1 MADSS
6 GGLESM
12 ASGTLKKQNAQDG
25 LSEVLAALKIVHD
38 PSSSNSARQEASFR
52 LDDAK
57 RAPQAPA
64 QGFEIASNT
73 SNDDTLRHFGLSM
86 VEYYIKY
93 VWDGRSDAEVVLR
106 DYVVQLARDI
116 RPQDPP
122 YIRNKVA
129 QLWTELAKRSWGDQW
144 MNMDEILVKI
154 LPMSITHQLLVLTIL
169 ETLVEQ
175 VFNRED
181 PAAGVR
187 GGDLGTACNEIFTPE
202 SVLKEVQSSPEEKP
216 SRLRYGSEGWL
227 HRLCVFLNQS
237 LVNNSLG
244 NPQIHGVILKT
255 LTTIRAT
262 ISWINIKAISAVH
275 VPTTLIQA
283 LANGDTAMRTASV
296 EAMIILFSRGKSFD
310 DADFDHIVNP
320 MYNAQNVALLYDAYR
335 WAVVDAHD
343 IDEEKYEFLKKLAEM
358 ISHLGHL
365 LALKPLRIHM
375 KDSPD
380 PADIA
385 NLYSLFIT
393 VTSNPS
399 MSVSIHCLELWAH
412 FVRYN
417 KPWSTTEAEHYNSLL
432 EICRQRLVRYE
443 VLPEGFQDDTWLF
456 LQEDFDTI
464 AERHTFV
471 GNYRKYCVE
480 IVHQMIPRYPLAV
493 TIHLLDEAK
502 SLIGNLNPIG
512 SDFNGLFDRRFS
524 FEQSLKNFR
533 SASILKIFHACNPCR
548 CSPHSR

>member
-1 MADSS
+1 MADNS
-6 GGLESM
+6 GGLESTS
-12 ASGTLKKQNAQDG
+12 SGALSKHIIQDD
-25 LSEVLAALKIVHD
+25 LSEVLAALKIVHN
-38 PSSSNSARQEASFR
+38 PNSSNSARQEASFR

-64 QGFEIASNT
+64 QGFEIASNA
-73 SNDDTLRHFGLSM
+73 SNDYALRHFGLSM

-93 VWDGRSDAEVVLR
+93 VWDGRSDAELVLR

-129 QLWTELAKRSWGDQW
+129 QLWTELAKRSWADQW
-144 MNMDEILVKI
+144 MDMDELLVKI

-175 VFNRED
+175 VSNRDD

-187 GGDLGTACNEIFTPE
+187 GGDLGTACTEIFAPE
-202 SVLKEVQSSPEEKP
+202 SVLKEVKSSPEERP
-216 SRLRYGSEGWL
+216 SQLRCGSEGWL

-237 LVNNSLG
+237 LVNNSFAD
-244 NPQIHGVILKT
+244 PQIHGVIVKT

-275 VPTTLIQA
+275 VPTTLIQT
-283 LANGDTAMRTASV
+283 LANGDTTMRTAAV
-296 EAMIILFSRGKSFD
+296 ESMIILYSRGKSFD
-310 DADFDHIVNP
+310 DADFDQIVNP
-320 MYNAQNVALLYDAYR
+320 MYNAQNVALLHDAYR
-335 WAVVDAHD
+335 WATVDARN
-343 IDEEKYEFLKKLAEM
+343 IEEEKYEFLKKLAEM

-365 LALKPLRIHM
+365 LALNPLRIHM
-375 KDSPD
+375 KDNPD

-385 NLYSLFIT
+385 NLYSLFIS

-412 FVRYN
+412 FVRHN
-417 KPWSTTEAEHYNSLL
+417 KPWATTEAEHYNSLL

-443 VLPEGFQDDTWLF
+443 VLPEGFEDDTWLF

-480 IVHQMIPRYPLAV
+480 VVHQMIPRYPLAV

-502 SLIGNLNPIG
+502 TLIGNLSQIG
-512 SDFNGLFDRRFS
+512 SDFNGTYNRPF
-524 FEQSLKNFR
+524 
-533 SASILKIFHACNPCR
+533 
-548 CSPHSR
+548 

>member
-1 MADSS
+1 MADS
-6 GGLESM
+6 GCGLEST
-12 ASGTLKKQNAQDG
+12 ANGGLSKQIAQDG

-52 LDDAK
+52 LEDAK

-73 SNDDTLRHFGLSM
+73 SNDDALRHFGLSM

-93 VWDGRSDAEVVLR
+93 VWDGRSDAEVMLR

-129 QLWTELAKRSWGDQW
+129 QLWTELAKRSWADQW
-144 MNMDEILVKI
+144 MNMDELLLTIFS
-154 LPMSITHQLLVLTIL
+154 MSGTHQLLVLTIL

-187 GGDLGTACNEIFTPE
+187 GGELGTACIEIFAPE
-202 SVLKEVQSSPEEKP
+202 SVLKEVQSSSEEKP

-227 HRLCVFLNQS
+227 HRLCVFLNQC
-237 LVNNSLG
+237 LVNNSLAD
-244 NPQIHGVILKT
+244 PQIHGVIIKT
-255 LTTIRAT
+255 LTTIQAT
-262 ISWINIKAISAVH
+262 IPWINIKAISAVD
-275 VPTTLIQA
+275 VPTTLIQT
-283 LANGDTAMRTASV
+283 LANGDTAMRTAAV
-296 EAMIILFSRGKSFD
+296 EAMITLYSRGKSFD

-320 MYNAQNVALLYDAYR
+320 MYKAQNVSLLHDAYR

-343 IDEEKYEFLKKLAEM
+343 IDEEKYEFLKKIAEM

-365 LALKPLRIHM
+365 LALNPLRIRM
-375 KDSPD
+375 KDNPD

-385 NLYSLFIT
+385 NLYSLFIA

-412 FVRYN
+412 FLRSN
-417 KPWSTTEAEHYNSLL
+417 KPWSLTEADHYNSLL
-432 EICRQRLVRYE
+432 EICRKRLVRYE

-456 LQEDFDTI
+456 LQEDFDTVT
-464 AERHTFV
+464 ERHAFV

-480 IVHQMIPRYPLAV
+480 VVQRMIPRYPVAV
-493 TIHLLDEAK
+493 TTHLLDEAK
-502 SLIGNLNPIG
+502 TLIGNLSQIS
-512 SDFNGLFDRRFS
+512 SDFNGSCHQS
-524 FEQSLKNFR
+524 FLLN
-533 SASILKIFHACNPCR
+533 
-548 CSPHSR
+548 SR